1 MIGQIWSIWCSNWRL
16 CPQDLNWLSS
26 SSVPMIP
33 QKSERK
39 GASGHDWDCAMQHF
53 SSELLWFKLMYQFML
68 SSPWSV
74 HRMRT
79 NLFSNFPKTS
89 SAIVTL
95 CIITDINILHSGENS
110 YFYLQIHKVSFLIY
124 VPRLRRVINE
134 AKHTLL
140 KTNTGIGYVK

>member
-26 SSVPMIP
+26 SSVTMIS

-53 SSELLWFKLMYQFML
+53 SSELLRFKLMYQFML
-68 SSPWSV
+68 SSLWSI

-89 SAIVTL
+89 NAIVTL

-110 YFYLQIHKVSFLIY
+110 YFYLRIHRSQLSH
-124 VPRLRRVINE
+124 LCS
-134 AKHTLL
+134 
-140 KTNTGIGYVK
+140 KTKKSNQWSKTHPAQNQHGDRIC